1 MASTIELGC
10 TYEDKLTGNRGVA
23 IAHTDYL
30 DATGTTVLLL
40 KHGIEIEPQ
49 ELNDMRLKLVEEIE
63 PVDLTDPEDE

>member
-23 IAHTDYL
+23 IAHTEYI

-40 KHGIEIEPQ
+40 VNGDEMQPFEIP
-49 ELNDMRLKLVEEIE
+49 NMRLKLIEEIA
-63 PVDLTDPEDE
+63 PVDLTDPDGE